1 MMMMMMMNYH
11 RNQFIEKTIDHGSK
25 QVRPPP
31 PHPPPLHQL
40 GQSLEILI
48 PLGLVPTFPYN

>member
-1 MMMMMMMNYH
+1 MMMMMMNYH

-31 PHPPPLHQL
+31 LHQL